1 MPAVTFVYWNYQD
14 SSGIK
19 VNSSW
24 YFWQYRPLGQIHLLN
39 ALGQEKSKTLEAA
52 HIAEQKALPCH
63 SLARKLSKDSDA
75 VPEALSCLVHH
86 SSICARETWN
96 FWGSPVALFYYSVF
110 RQLDDMN
117 FEMEFVTHVEL
128 TFFPRL
134 VLLEGTI

>member
-1 MPAVTFVYWNYQD
+1 MPAITFVYWNYQD

-52 HIAEQKALPCH
+52 HTRKLSLASH

-96 FWGSPVALFYYSVF
+96 FWGSPVALFYYSIF

-117 FEMEFVTHVEL
+117 FEMEFATRGEL
-128 TFFPRL
+128 TSFPRL
-134 VLLEGTI
+134 VVLEGTI